1 MNDSITI
8 TGNIATE
15 PQHKRTAAGVPITT
29 FRVASGQRRYDRAS
43 DAWVDSETNFYSV
56 SAFRGLAEHAFQSL
70 RRGERVILNGRLRV
84 RNWDNGTKSGTD
96 VEIEADA
103 IGHDLMWGT
112 TTFVKAAQAPRAASA
127 PSGDAAA
134 SDTWAAPGTSEGGA
148 PDAPATDPTW
158 STPGEAVGSREPVDA
173 ETPF

>member
-1 MNDSITI
+1 MLLELRVQAQAFRDLGVGILAGRGTFLRDVIIADNVLYATTTGIGVSVVQNPAPGPVTI

-103 IGHDLMWGT
+103 IL
-112 TTFVKAAQAPRAASA
+112 PPLEAS
-127 PSGDAAA
+127 
-134 SDTWAAPGTSEGGA
+134 
-148 PDAPATDPTW
+148 
-158 STPGEAVGSREPVDA
+158 R
-173 ETPF
+173 

>member
-84 RNWDNGTKSGTD
+84 RNWDSGTKSGTD

-112 TTFVKAAQAPRAASA
+112 TTFVKAARAASA

-134 SDTWAAPGTSEGGA
+134 ADTWVAPGTPAGDA
-148 PDAPATDPTW
+148 TDAPATDPTW
-158 STPGEAVGSREPVDA
+158 GTPGAEVGPREPADM